1 MSQQNFNATV
11 QTNERG
17 RVFIAMPFN
26 PSEVWGVKTRHHVR
40 GTVNGLPFRGS
51 LGSEGGVYFMVLGA
65 AWRRDCGIAVG
76 DKVNVLL
83 EPEGPQ
89 QDALAQDIADALAA
103 DPKASAFFNGL
114 ATFYRKGYIK
124 WIESTKRRP
133 ETRSARI
140 IEMMALLNMEKKQKQ
155 K

>member
-1 MSQQNFNATV
+1 M
-11 QTNERG
+11 
-17 RVFIAMPFN
+17 
-26 PSEVWGVKTRHHVR
+26 
-40 GTVNGLPFRGS
+40 NGLPFRGS
-51 LGSEGGVYFMVLGA
+51 LGAEGGAYFMVLGA